1 MTDVI
6 IEQMYIKNI
15 EYYETF
21 VNEVRYNIYRAK
33 SY

>member
-15 EYYETF
+15 EYYEEF